1 MRQHRCAGLKYK
13 MCSFGWLWSNLFW
26 RSGLE
31 IFYILIASQ
40 CTFPA
45 NANRSLNEFIYLL
58 NDEHETCSNKVN
70 CCWWF
75 LYGFGISPAS
85 GRFFSALSA
94 APTPSRK
101 LPQNKTICT
110 LHRIEIECVH
120 RVIAVCVC
128 GSDCPVTLLFAG
140 PSLWLC
146 FTNHQNVKIFIM
158 TYNLCI
164 TNTEPKKK
172 KKRLAEAKRKMY
184 WDS

>member
-1 MRQHRCAGLKYK
+1 MNMKHAQTKSIVVDG
-13 MCSFGWLWSNLFW
+13 
-26 RSGLE
+26 
-31 IFYILIASQ
+31 FYMDLAS
-40 CTFPA
+40 
-45 NANRSLNEFIYLL
+45 RLL
-58 NDEHETCSNKVN
+58 LGDS
-70 CCWWF
+70 
-75 LYGFGISPAS
+75 S
-85 GRFFSALSA
+85 LSA

-172 KKRLAEAKRKMY
+172 KKTAAEAKRKMY
-184 WDS
+184 